1 MDKNNLQ
8 RSHFNKLA
16 KTYNYHYSDELTKK
30 YRHEIFLKKLL
41 KDQDLNF
48 KKILDIGC
56 GTGEL
61 STYLYEI
68 YPDAEILGADI
79 SDKNIKIYNNKF
91 KNKKKGGGG
100 YRLNVVEDIILKKK
114 FDYIIACG
122 LLHHVYKDLEK
133 VFINI
138 SKMLN
143 DNGKFIFIDP
153 NSDYILEPL
162 RKIWYRLD
170 KYFDSV
176 NESALSYNNLLTIN
190 RKLKTGLIESKVFF
204 FGGPG
209 FFLINNSMIFR
220 LNKKIKASLFVLL
233 LNLDKLFSFLPKYFL
248 ASFAA
253 VWEKKYYK

>member
-1 MDKNNLQ
+1 MDENNLQ

-16 KTYNYHYSDELTKK
+16 KTYEYHYSDVLTKK

-41 KDQDLNF
+41 KDYDLNF
-48 KKILDIGC
+48 KKVLDIGC
-56 GTGEL
+56 GTGEI
-61 STYLYEI
+61 STYLSEI
-68 YPDAEILGADI
+68 YPYSEISGADI
-79 SDKNIKIYNNKF
+79 SDEVIKIYNKKF
-91 KNKKKGGGG
+91 RGGGVLS
-100 YRLNVVEDIILKKK
+100 YRLNVVKDIIYQKK
-114 FDYIIACG
+114 FDYIIASG

-138 SKMLN
+138 SQMLE

-162 RKIWYRLD
+162 RKLWYRLD
-170 KYFDSV
+170 NKLFDNV
-176 NESALSYNNLLTIN
+176 NESALSYKNLLTIN
-190 RKLKTGLIESKVFF
+190 QKLGTGFKERKIFY

-220 LNKKIKASLFVLL
+220 LNKKIKAFLFVPL

-248 ASFAA
+248 AAFGA
-253 VWEKKYYK
+253 VWEKKKIL

>member
-79 SDKNIKIYNNKF
+79 SDKNIKIYNKKF
-91 KNKKKGGGG
+91 KKRG
-100 YRLNVVEDIILKKK
+100 Y
-114 FDYIIACG
+114 
-122 LLHHVYKDLEK
+122 
-133 VFINI
+133 
-138 SKMLN
+138 
-143 DNGKFIFIDP
+143 
-153 NSDYILEPL
+153 
-162 RKIWYRLD
+162 
-170 KYFDSV
+170 
-176 NESALSYNNLLTIN
+176 
-190 RKLKTGLIESKVFF
+190 
-204 FGGPG
+204 
-209 FFLINNSMIFR
+209 
-220 LNKKIKASLFVLL
+220 VL
-233 LNLDKLFSFLPKYFL
+233 
-248 ASFAA
+248 
-253 VWEKKYYK
+253 